1 MTNCSK
7 LLALSDLSTPNRSSI
22 LVAAAVG
29 VGAAAAYG
37 AYRYPRCGYYPY
49 PPCYWKFECG
59 ARRHWRKAAN
69 DGVLLRHQLWIAF
82 SAV

>member
-7 LLALSDLSTPNRSSI
+7 LLALRDLSTPNRSSI

-49 PPCYWKFECG
+49 PPCY
-59 ARRHWRKAAN
+59 
-69 DGVLLRHQLWIAF
+69 
-82 SAV
+82 

>member
-7 LLALSDLSTPNRSSI
+7 LLALRDLSTPNRSSI

-37 AYRYPRCGYYPY
+37 AYRYPRCGSALLL
-49 PPCYWKFECG
+49 KIRV
-59 ARRHWRKAAN
+59 RRAPTLAQGR
-69 DGVLLRHQLWIAF
+69 
-82 SAV
+82 